1 MNNSMELSFK
11 INNEE
16 MEKFKKIL
24 TSGGVRHYLIKITNG
39 EELDVVE
46 YKEYQK
52 LEQENQELK
61 KQLSNDYQIKMKQL
75 QQENRKLK
83 QQLSNSHQ
91 IKNQQ
96 KEFIEY
102 LENEIKRLENIEF
115 YIESMQKVAI
125 ATHKHNLSKY
135 REIIDG
141 KEYCVE
147 KDENANQINVSHNCK
162 YINLL
167 NEYQNWLAKEKEVVY
182 RDCGHTQKAITKC
195 YDKLVYLRKIYKD
208 DYDIG

>member
-52 LEQENQELK
+52 LEQEN
-61 KQLSNDYQIKMKQL
+61 
-75 QQENRKLK
+75 RKLK

-91 IKNQQ
+91 IKTQQ

-135 REIIDG
+135 KEIIGD

-147 KDENANQINVSHNCK
+147 KDENANQINVPHNCK

>member
-52 LEQENQELK
+52 LEQENKELK

-91 IKNQQ
+91 IKTQQ

-115 YIESMQKVAI
+115 YIESMQKAAI